1 MVKKV
6 KSVGT
11 DSKFYISF
19 VGVFPQNALHSARED
34 AARHSITNHACS
46 SVRNV
51 AGSVCAFLRVSMVI
65 KPSALA
71 TTTGRPRKEDPS
83 ALKSVI
89 IYFYFP
95 PFAAIINTSKEKRTV
110 IPSSC
115 LCNCQFIVGLNLLAD
130 QSPTILVNV
139 FSYYNN

>member
-6 KSVGT
+6 IVSVGLT
-11 DSKFYISF
+11 QNYTFFWGGFS
-19 VGVFPQNALHSARED
+19 QNALHSARED

-51 AGSVCAFLRVSMVI
+51 ARSVCAFLRVSMVI

-83 ALKSVI
+83 ALKSII
-89 IYFYFP
+89 IYF
-95 PFAAIINTSKEKRTV
+95 
-110 IPSSC
+110 
-115 LCNCQFIVGLNLLAD
+115 
-130 QSPTILVNV
+130 
-139 FSYYNN
+139 